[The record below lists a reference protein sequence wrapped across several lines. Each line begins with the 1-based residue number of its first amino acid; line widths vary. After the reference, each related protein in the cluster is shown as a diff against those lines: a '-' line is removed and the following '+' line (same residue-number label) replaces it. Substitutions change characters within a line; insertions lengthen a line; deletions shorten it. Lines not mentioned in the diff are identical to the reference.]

1 MPFART
7 ELGDSVHSLEA
18 RARATKAIAPRA
30 QTAVCRRG
38 GCTRGC
44 EGACDGARLS
54 LALEN
59 TSDMSVKIGENPLK
73 ATQYEKYSFDVNALL
88 ILLYLDVESCLI
100 IGFSLHEEAVKVLPV
115 NTSFQINV
123 PVQINVWAGIFSRNN
138 KRTGP
143 NKHTG
148 WKN

>member
-18 RARATKAIAPRA
+18 RARATKATAPRA
-30 QTAVCRRG
+30 QIAARRRG
-38 GCTRGC
+38 DCTRGC
-44 EGACDGARLS
+44 EGACGGARLS

-88 ILLYLDVESCLI
+88 ILLYFDLESCLI
-100 IGFSLHEEAVKVLPV
+100 IGFAKYV
-115 NTSFQINV
+115 
-123 PVQINVWAGIFSRNN
+123 
-138 KRTGP
+138 
-143 NKHTG
+143 
-148 WKN
+148 

>member
-30 QTAVCRRG
+30 QTAARRRG
-38 GCTRGC
+38 GSTRGC

-54 LALEN
+54 SALEN

-73 ATQYEKYSFDVNALL
+73 ATQSEKYSFDVNALL
-88 ILLYLDVESCLI
+88 ILLNLDVECCLI
-100 IGFSLHEEAVKVLPV
+100 IGFSYIAFLY
-115 NTSFQINV
+115 
-123 PVQINVWAGIFSRNN
+123 VQGQQETRLWRCL
-138 KRTGP
+138 R
-143 NKHTG
+143 
-148 WKN
+148 WKGKW